1 METTEQQ
8 LIRLEE
14 KIDAVYASTEK
25 TRKYILWM
33 LIGSVAIIVLPI
45 LLGALALPALLDTV
59 GSMYQI

>member
-14 KIDAVYASTEK
+14 KIDAVYVSTEK
-25 TRKYILWM
+25 TRQYILWM
-33 LIGSVAIIVLPI
+33 LIGSVLMIVLPI
-45 LLGALALPALLDTV
+45 ILALLALPLLLDTV

>member
-14 KIDAVYASTEK
+14 KIDAVYVSTEK
-25 TRKYILWM
+25 TRQYILWM
-33 LIGSVAIIVLPI
+33 LIGSVLMIVLPI
-45 LLGALALPALLDTV
+45 ILALLALPMLLDTV